1 MPFAALLGFMSW
13 LECSCTFSK
22 TLIPCILLLETLRLF
37 HEHALLW
44 SKLTGER
51 KRGEKGVA
59 RLEIEREDESR

>member
-13 LECSCTFSK
+13 LECSCTFSR
-22 TLIPCILLLETLRLF
+22 TLIPCILLLETRRLF

-59 RLEIEREDESR
+59 RLEIERENESR